1 VTTIYRSPAGQ
12 RAVEM
17 RYRDYLQQWPTPSQ
31 TQTVSTRHGETFV
44 IACGPLDAPP
54 VVALHGAGT
63 NSTIW
68 LGEAAGWATTRRVYL
83 VDVIGEPGLSAP
95 ARPALQ
101 SNAYAEWLD
110 DVLDHLGVSR
120 AAFVGASLGGWLALD
135 YAIRRQHRVER
146 LVLRAPGGIGRQKYG
161 AVLAAIV
168 FSLFGA
174 SGRRRAVHHAL
185 APAPDLGDF
194 LDYMALIQR
203 SYRPRR
209 DKLPVFTDDQL
220 RALTMPLL
228 ATLGEC
234 DRMLDSADTAARL
247 RRLTPHAT
255 IAVMPDT
262 GHAVLNDSD
271 IIDRFLT
278 ETTGR

>member
-110 DVLDHLGVSR
+110 DVLDDLGVSR

-168 FSLFGA
+168 FNLFGA

-220 RALTMPLL
+220 RALAMPLL